1 MKIAIEMF
9 TMVIATTLCCIL
21 FSSII
26 SGNNQ
31 NADARDFYNVVVNRI
46 EDSNCNNKIIEECKE
61 EAKSNGYELNVEDV
75 TVYEEQPSMLVR
87 LKYSVKLPVF
97 SLFGEDYEKWA
108 VIEGYAR

>member
-9 TMVIATTLCCIL
+9 TMVIAVTLSCIL

-26 SGNNQ
+26 SSNNQ

-46 EDSNCNNKIIEECKE
+46 EDSNCNKKIINECKE
-61 EAKSNGYELNVEDV
+61 EASTKGYELEVEDV
-75 TVYEEQPSMLVR
+75 TVYEEHPSMMIKLA
-87 LKYSVKLPVF
+87 YSVKFPVF
-97 SLFGEDYEKWA
+97 KLFSNDYEKRA